1 MQFVIN
7 GMKYNTENMEEVAEV
22 RKWYRVNNFFFS
34 AMCTGKEIGRE
45 YQCKLWK
52 SAKGNWLLTHER
64 DYGEIFG
71 EAIQEEEAK
80 KLLMKYATAIYETM
94 YEKLPEA

>member
-34 AMCTGKEIGRE
+34 AM
-45 YQCKLWK
+45 CKLWK

-80 KLLMKYATAIYETM
+80 KLLMNYATAIYETM

>member
-1 MQFVIN
+1 MKFVIN

-34 AMCTGKEIGRE
+34 ATCPGKEIGRE

-52 SAKGNWLLTHER
+52 SEKGNWLLTHEG
-64 DYGEIFG
+64 DYREVFG
-71 EAIQEEEAK
+71 EAIQEAK